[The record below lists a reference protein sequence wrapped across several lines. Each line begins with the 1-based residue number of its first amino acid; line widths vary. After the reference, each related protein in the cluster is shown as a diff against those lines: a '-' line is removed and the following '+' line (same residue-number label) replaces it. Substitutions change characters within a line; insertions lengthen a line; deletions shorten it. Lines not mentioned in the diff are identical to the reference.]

1 MPDELESAEHPS
13 HPSEPSWLTWAK
25 ALQAIAQTGLTYGSG
40 PFDIERYKAV
50 RRIAAEMMAAGSD
63 SLVETI
69 HELFEQQDGYATP
82 KVDVRGAAIRDG
94 KILLVKEASDGLWTL
109 PGGWADVNEAP
120 SHCVVREVWE
130 ESGFEVR
137 ATKLAAVYDR
147 GRHPHRPPF
156 PFHVYKMFFLCEI
169 TSGVPKTSIETL
181 DVGFFAPDALPEL
194 SNGRVLPFQIQR
206 MFDHHQTPNLPTD
219 FD

>member
-1 MPDELESAEHPS
+1 MPDKPETSPPDAEPA
-13 HPSEPSWLTWAK
+13 WLTWAK
-25 ALQAIAQTGLTYGSG
+25 ALQAISQTGLTYGSG
-40 PFDIERYKAV
+40 PFDIERYEAI
-50 RRIAAEMMAAGSD
+50 RRIAAEMMAAGSNRE
-63 SLVETI
+63 VETVLA
-69 HELFEQQDGYATP
+69 LFEQQSGYATP

-120 SHCVVREVWE
+120 SQCVVREVWE

-147 GRHPHRPPF
+147 GCHPHEPPY
-156 PFHVYKMFFLCEI
+156 PFHVYKMFFLCQI
-169 TSGVPKTSIETL
+169 TGGAPKTSIETL
-181 DVGFFAPDALPEL
+181 DVDFFAPDALPAL

-206 MFDHHQTPNLPTD
+206 MFDHHETPALPTD

>member
-1 MPDELESAEHPS
+1 MPDEPGTSPPAAEPA
-13 HPSEPSWLTWAK
+13 WLTWAK

-40 PFDIERYKAV
+40 PFDIERYEAV
-50 RRIAAEMMAAGSD
+50 RRIAAAMMAAGSGTA
-63 SLVETI
+63 VETVL
-69 HELFEQQDGYATP
+69 ELFRQQDGYATP

-94 KILLVKEASDGLWTL
+94 EILLVREASDGLWTL

-120 SHCVVREVWE
+120 SQCVVREVWE

-147 GRHPHRPPF
+147 GCHPHRPPF

-169 TSGVPKTSIETL
+169 TGGSPKTSIETL
-181 DVGFFAPDALPEL
+181 DVDFFAADALPSL
-194 SNGRVLPFQIQR
+194 SNSRVLPFQIQR
-206 MFDHHQTPNLPTD
+206 MFDHHETPSLPTD